1 MAPPELSLFAF
12 GYLGAL
18 AYEANALAIVAVLL
32 PVFIV
37 YHAFSKLTAT
47 NTQLEQALSSVQTL
61 QGQLLQN
68 AKLATLGTLTLDL
81 AHQLK
86 NPLFITG
93 QLENLMWKIPKDDP
107 VAIQMDEALQAAW
120 RTNQL
125 IEAFLNEAQQR
136 WSPMNIVTLLNEAV
150 SSAMAKTNKPVSIE
164 RDYSADEAEAEGM
177 PTLMREAL
185 MNLVVNAVDAVPDGG
200 TVGVSI
206 ERDAQKGVVIT
217 ISDNGSGI
225 PEEQMEHL
233 FEPFWTSKEDGTG
246 IGLFSAKHIV
256 ELHQGQ
262 LSVVSHEGLGTRVVV
277 TLPITGLQGE
287 RIDIPTP
294 GRS

>member
-1 MAPPELSLFAF
+1 
-12 GYLGAL
+12 
-18 AYEANALAIVAVLL
+18 
-32 PVFIV
+32 
-37 YHAFSKLTAT
+37 
-47 NTQLEQALSSVQTL
+47 
-61 QGQLLQN
+61 
-68 AKLATLGTLTLDL
+68 
-81 AHQLK
+81 
-86 NPLFITG
+86 
-93 QLENLMWKIPKDDP
+93 
-107 VAIQMDEALQAAW
+107 
-120 RTNQL
+120 
-125 IEAFLNEAQQR
+125 
-136 WSPMNIVTLLNEAV
+136 
-150 SSAMAKTNKPVSIE
+150 
-164 RDYSADEAEAEGM
+164 ADEAEAEGM